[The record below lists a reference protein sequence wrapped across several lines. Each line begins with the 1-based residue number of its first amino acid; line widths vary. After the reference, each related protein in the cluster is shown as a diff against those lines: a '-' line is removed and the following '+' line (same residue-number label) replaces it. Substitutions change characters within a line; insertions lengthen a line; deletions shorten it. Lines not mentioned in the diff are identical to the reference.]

1 MAHVLTIS
9 GDMFPHWT
17 EIVFTVFFL
26 LGFLLLRTG
35 RLGKFGAVKSKKIN
49 YPIAQ
54 KPFPDFSE
62 KLRTKIEEEA
72 TAENWLNVLKAWRK
86 EHDDAL
92 TPKDVLRPVARA
104 FLEVDPDA
112 LAKEIASHLKRH
124 WQPQWHWKAVALPV
138 LDVLARAG
146 ETSLMEEFWQ
156 KLPHEKGAKYSHR
169 LYDVLIGGFASAGQ
183 VDKVKH
189 YEGVI
194 RRQRLRLSARGFSL
208 VIKGYLKNRFVDEVF
223 EKLLEMRKSGYEI
236 PSFAMAQFFRVSSE
250 AGRSE
255 EFVDDAME
263 NLEMSI
269 EAYMVLLDEGGRA
282 GNLAFVEKVEKS
294 VRTAYTAVPPPLAE
308 EFIKFYM
315 TRCQEKAIAMFKAGQ
330 RYEWSEMFVVRLLA
344 RCAKN
349 KFLIFAEE
357 IMMYAQKSNA
367 MTLSI
372 YSALMKVYAF
382 SGLYERACDLYE
394 DIQKDGIEPD
404 SIMYGC
410 LMKFAMECGRT
421 SLLNDLA
428 AKVSQLSQLDIQHYM
443 TMIRAAGSEHRV
455 DRAFAIFEQL
465 KKTISPDIAAYN
477 SLLDVCCRAG
487 DMTKAKELTEEMRQI
502 GMVDSITYNT
512 LFKGLLDVGD
522 MKAARRLQQEMTEAG
537 VPPNDVSHNCL
548 INAAVKAGNLSEA
561 WELVHAMESHGIAPD
576 RYTVSTMMK
585 TLRKDTPP
593 GHAQKCFDLLGR
605 SGVELCQDEILL
617 NIVLETSA
625 RNKDFKRIEWT
636 LECFE
641 TSKMSPS
648 TPTYGSLIK
657 AYGMLK
663 RPKKCWQMWK
673 EMTELRGL
681 KPTDIVIG
689 CMLDALVCNSLVDDA
704 EQIFAEQSYPPNV
717 ILYSIIF
724 KGLSCSHRPKRA
736 MDLWRN
742 MRKQGLKMSTVGY
755 NSILDSQAR
764 QGNMEEM
771 FEILEAMD
779 EEAIEP
785 DSVTHSI
792 IVKTYCVRGDFQNA
806 MQAIRNMQDSKV
818 EHDAVVY
825 NTCLDACSKKGKLDL
840 VETLI
845 KDMIQHN
852 VPPTNFTL
860 GIVVK
865 AYGRA
870 KQLEKAFQMV
880 EALPKIGK
888 FKPNG
893 QVWFSLMLSCI
904 NNGAP
909 KEAVA
914 VFYEM
919 QELGHE
925 VDGKAYQVL
934 ISGLVKTGSLR
945 EAVAL
950 VDEAYG
956 LRHPKRKCS
965 SLKLDSECMEALFA
979 AIFRGDLRL
988 ELGLPL
994 LERLRAA
1001 QLPVSSKSLRVRSQ
1015 IIEMSRCDNGPRLNH
1030 TDMYRFCLAAL

>member
-1 MAHVLTIS
+1 MI
-9 GDMFPHWT
+9 
-17 EIVFTVFFL
+17 
-26 LGFLLLRTG
+26 
-35 RLGKFGAVKSKKIN
+35 
-49 YPIAQ
+49 
-54 KPFPDFSE
+54 
-62 KLRTKIEEEA
+62 
-72 TAENWLNVLKAWRK
+72 
-86 EHDDAL
+86 
-92 TPKDVLRPVARA
+92 
-104 FLEVDPDA
+104 
-112 LAKEIASHLKRH
+112 
-124 WQPQWHWKAVALPV
+124 
-138 LDVLARAG
+138 
-146 ETSLMEEFWQ
+146 
-156 KLPHEKGAKYSHR
+156 
-169 LYDVLIGGFASAGQ
+169 
-183 VDKVKH
+183 
-189 YEGVI
+189 
-194 RRQRLRLSARGFSL
+194 
-208 VIKGYLKNRFVDEVF
+208 IKGYLKNGLVDEVF
-223 EKLLEMRKSGYEI
+223 EKLLEMRKTGYEI

-255 EFVDDAME
+255 EFVDGAME
-263 NLEMSI
+263 NLLDMSI
-269 EAYMVLLDEGGRA
+269 EAYMVLLEEGARA
-282 GNLAFVEKVEKS
+282 GNLALVEKVETS
-294 VRTAYTAVPPPLAE
+294 VRFAHRVVPPTLAE

-315 TRCQEKAIAMFKAGQ
+315 TQCQEKAIAMFKGGQ
-330 RYEWSEMFVVRLLA
+330 RYEWSEIFVVKLLA
-344 RCAKN
+344 RCAEH

-357 IMMYAQKSNA
+357 IMMYTRKCNA
-367 MTLSI
+367 VSLSI

-382 SGLYERACDLYE
+382 AGLYERACDLYE
-394 DIQKDGIEPD
+394 DIRKDGIEPD
-404 SIMYGC
+404 SVMYGC

-428 AKVSQLSQLDIQHYM
+428 AKVSQLDIQHYM

-465 KKTISPDIAAYN
+465 KTTISPDIAAYN

-487 DMTKAKELTEEMRQI
+487 DMTRAKELAEEMRQLN
-502 GMVDSITYNT
+502 MVDSITYNI

-522 MKAARRLQQEMTEAG
+522 MQAARRLQQEMTQAG

-561 WELVHAMESHGIAPD
+561 WDLVHSMETHGIPPD

-585 TLRKDTPP
+585 TLRKETPP
-593 GHAQKCFDLLGR
+593 GHSQKCFDLLVR
-605 SGVELCQDEILL
+605 SGVDLCQDEILL
-617 NIVLETSA
+617 NIVIETTC
-625 RNKDFKRIEWT
+625 RHRDFKRIEWIVQS
-636 LECFE
+636 FE
-641 TSKMSPS
+641 TSIMRPS

-657 AYGMLK
+657 AYGLLK

-681 KPTDIVIG
+681 KPTDIAIG

-736 MDLWRN
+736 MDLWRS
-742 MRKQGLKMSTVGY
+742 MRKQGLKMNTVGY

-779 EEAIEP
+779 EESVKP
-785 DSVTHSI
+785 DGVTHSI
-792 IVKTYCVRGDFQNA
+792 IVKAYCVRGDFQNA

-818 EHDAVVY
+818 QHDAVVY
-825 NTCLDACSKKGKLDL
+825 NTCLDACSKKGRLDL
-840 VETLI
+840 VETLLQ
-845 KDMIQHN
+845 DMIQHN
-852 VPPTNFTL
+852 VSPTNFTL

-870 KQLEKAFQMV
+870 KQLSKAFQMV
-880 EALPKIGK
+880 EDLPKIGK

-893 QVWFSLMLSCI
+893 QVLFSLMLSCI

-909 KEAVA
+909 EKVLAIL
-914 VFYEM
+914 YEM
-919 QELGHE
+919 RNLGHE
-925 VDGKAYQVL
+925 IDGKAYQVL

-950 VDEAYG
+950 VDEAYA
-956 LRHPKRKCS
+956 LRHPKKKCS

-979 AIFRGDLRL
+979 AIFRGYWRL
-988 ELGLPL
+988 EVGLPL

-1001 QLPVSSKSLRVRSQ
+1001 QLPVSSK
-1015 IIEMSRCDNGPRLNH
+1015 I
-1030 TDMYRFCLAAL
+1030 LARAFAEN